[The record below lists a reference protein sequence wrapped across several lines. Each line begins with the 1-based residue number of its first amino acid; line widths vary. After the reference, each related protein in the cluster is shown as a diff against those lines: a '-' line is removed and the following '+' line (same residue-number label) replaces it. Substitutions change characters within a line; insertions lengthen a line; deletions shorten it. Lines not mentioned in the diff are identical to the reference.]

1 MATQTL
7 IQPYLVSSA
16 IHTSPNF
23 VGGAENPEFI
33 EVASS
38 SWEQGAFLYIDSDG
52 KVAIAGLTG
61 QRVNTAISLQAT
73 KAATGT
79 TGAAVHARV
88 VHSTDIY
95 MMNVY
100 HTTAAS
106 AVTAQTQLGEI
117 FGIYYV
123 SATEKF
129 HVDLVNTTVEDA
141 STALAKVR
149 CVGFPRKNIDGV
161 DCDHTD
167 IYGLMLV
174 QVLPITHRSDGT
186 AFVRNLQLSS

>member
-7 IQPYLVSSA
+7 IQPYLVSSS
-16 IHTSPNF
+16 IHASANF
-23 VGGAENPEFI
+23 VGGVENPEFI

-38 SWEQGAFLYIDSDG
+38 GWEQGALLYIDGDG
-52 KVAIAGLTG
+52 KVAIATNSS
-61 QRVNTAISLQAT
+61 QKVNSPVSLQAT

-88 VHSTDIY
+88 IHPTDIY

-106 AVTAQTQLGEI
+106 AVTAQNQLGDI

-123 SATEKF
+123 AATEKF
-129 HVDLVNTTVEDA
+129 HVDLVNTTTEDGT
-141 STALAKVR
+141 TALAKVQ
-149 CVGFPRKNIDGV
+149 CVGFPRKNVDGV
-161 DCDHTD
+161 DCDFTD
-167 IYGLMLV
+167 VYGLMLV
-174 QVLPITHRSDGT
+174 KFLPFTIASDGSPMT
-186 AFVRNLQLSS
+186 RNLQLS